1 MEIFQQ
7 SINNH
12 KLRYKNYIGD
22 GDSSSFNKAVQS
34 KPYGE
39 IFIINNLEFVWHIQ
53 KRLGCRLRT
62 LPQTYKGKKLSDG
75 KGISGKGR
83 LTDRAISLP
92 QHYFGMTTRQN
103 SDVPS
108 MKKAIGAVLFFCWES
123 ECDEQRHLVCPR
135 TKNSWCKWQSDQITG
150 KETYKT
156 KISLPSAI
164 KTLIKPI
171 FVDLSNNSLLEK
183 CLHHKTQNVNESLNC
198 LIRNRCP
205 KSVYCSN
212 KII

>member
-1 MEIFQQ
+1 M
-7 SINNH
+7 
-12 KLRYKNYIGD
+12 
-22 GDSSSFNKAVQS
+22 
-34 KPYGE
+34 
-39 IFIINNLEFVWHIQ
+39 
-53 KRLGCRLRT
+53 
-62 LPQTYKGKKLSDG
+62 
-75 KGISGKGR
+75 
-83 LTDRAISLP
+83 AI
-92 QHYFGMTTRQN
+92 RQN

-108 MKKAIGAVLFFCWES
+108 MKKAIGVVLFHCSES
-123 ECDEQRHLVCPR
+123 QCDEQRHLFCPR

-156 KISLPSAI
+156 KISFPSDI
-164 KTLIKPI
+164 KSLIKPV
-171 FVDLSNNSLLEK
+171 FVDLSNDSLLEK

>member
-1 MEIFQQ
+1 MPNLEQNKGSSEYVSKREHKCSKNHKGSAGSKESAGAMEIFQQ

-12 KLRYKNYIGD
+12 KLRYKNYIRD

-34 KPYGE
+34 KPSGE
-39 IFIINNLEFVWHIQ
+39 IFIINNLEFVGHIQ

-75 KGISGKGR
+75 KGMSGKGR

-108 MKKAIGAVLFFCWES
+108 MKKAIGAVLFFC
-123 ECDEQRHLVCPR
+123 
-135 TKNSWCKWQSDQITG
+135 
-150 KETYKT
+150 
-156 KISLPSAI
+156 
-164 KTLIKPI
+164 
-171 FVDLSNNSLLEK
+171 
-183 CLHHKTQNVNESLNC
+183 
-198 LIRNRCP
+198 
-205 KSVYCSN
+205 
-212 KII
+212 